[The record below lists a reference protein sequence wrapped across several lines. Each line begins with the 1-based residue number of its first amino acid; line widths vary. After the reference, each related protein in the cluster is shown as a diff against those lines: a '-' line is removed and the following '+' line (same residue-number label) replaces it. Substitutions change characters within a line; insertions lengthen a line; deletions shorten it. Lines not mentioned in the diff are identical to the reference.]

1 MVLHIWYTLMDFTDN
16 YVAEENINKL
26 MYALD
31 ELSIAND
38 YTTCYTDKKITIISQ
53 ILYDSI
59 LDSTRKYPKNLE
71 KIKKGYMK
79 IIPYIYALASRSELS
94 KTTFDAKRVAN
105 VIKEIL
111 FLKKDE
117 LDKVDGGLPVI

>member
-1 MVLHIWYTLMDFTDN
+1 MKILKTVLHIWYTLIDFTDN

-38 YTTCYTDKKITIISQ
+38 YTTCYTDRKITIVSQ

-79 IIPYIYALASRSELS
+79 IIPYIYELASRPELS

-105 VIKEIL
+105 IITLNPQHYKIKIIL
-111 FLKKDE
+111 ST
-117 LDKVDGGLPVI
+117 